1 MVLILKTR
9 EGRLYNNVAWSVI
22 WRCIW
27 LQEND
32 IIKIAVVIFADFQQW
47 PLTLVSFR
55 LGIVTK
61 AVAEGFLGNQWKHLV
76 ENGFVWQF
84 CRKWHRLARLNKNPR
99 GAVRGLTNIEN
110 RTQFFLS
117 SIGSAFQYIFIT
129 GVRCTWTSWMLSTN
143 VGEWITQRV
152 LYGNQNIMNNI
163 SKGYFVIPAK
173 ISFNFSYF
181 SQNFLHDSN
190 CLDGETIP
198 TENADGI
205 CSNCPSRFWGFW

>member
-1 MVLILKTR
+1 MALYLASGKWYHKNCRSNFRRFSTMASYFGKLSIR
-9 EGRLYNNVAWSVI
+9 NSNEGYR
-22 WRCIW
+22 WRI
-27 LQEND
+27 
-32 IIKIAVVIFADFQQW
+32 
-47 PLTLVSFR
+47 SR
-55 LGIVTK
+55 
-61 AVAEGFLGNQWKHLV
+61 NQWKHLV

-84 CRKWHRLARLNKNPR
+84 CRKWHRFARLNKNPR

-152 LYGNQNIMNNI
+152 LYGNQNITNNI

-205 CSNCPSRFWGFW
+205 CSNCPSRFWIFW